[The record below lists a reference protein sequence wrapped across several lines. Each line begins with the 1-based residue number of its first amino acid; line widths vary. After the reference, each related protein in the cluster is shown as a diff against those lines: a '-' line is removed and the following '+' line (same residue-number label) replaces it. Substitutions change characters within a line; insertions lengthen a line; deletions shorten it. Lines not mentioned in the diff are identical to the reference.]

1 MGKNTVPLANR
12 TGCRLGRC
20 FEIVLPVRDGRNQLL
35 QEDFVIFNQP
45 LGQLFKQSK
54 LIGIVKQREV
64 CFHPK
69 RRILAFDDI
78 QPQRVEGGDHQP
90 TRLFATQRLPD
101 TLFHLARRLIGKG
114 HRRDMSR
121 LITATADQMG
131 DFIGDHTSFTGTRAR
146 QHQAGAGNE
155 FDSLLL
161 AGV

>member
-1 MGKNTVPLANR
+1 MGKNTIPLALCL
-12 TGCRLGRC
+12 CRRLRRS

-35 QEDFVIFNQP
+35 QENFVIFNQP

-54 LIGIVKQREV
+54 LIGIVKQRKV
-64 CFHPK
+64 RLHPK

-78 QPQRVEGGDHQP
+78 QPQRVKSGDHQP
-90 TRLFATQRLPD
+90 ARLFATQRLPD

>member
-1 MGKNTVPLANR
+1 MGKNTIPLALCL
-12 TGCRLGRC
+12 CRRLRRS

-35 QEDFVIFNQP
+35 QENFVIFNQP

-54 LIGIVKQREV
+54 LIGIVKQRKV
-64 CFHPK
+64 RLHPK

-78 QPQRVEGGDHQP
+78 QPQRVKSGDHQP
-90 TRLFATQRLPD
+90 ARLFATQRLPD

-131 DFIGDHTSFTGTRAR
+131 DFIGDNTSFTGTRAR

>member
-1 MGKNTVPLANR
+1 MGKNTVPLALCL
-12 TGCRLGRC
+12 CRRLRRS
-20 FEIVLPVRDGRNQLL
+20 FEIVLPVGDGRNQLL
-35 QEDFVIFNQP
+35 QENFVIFNQP

-69 RRILAFDDI
+69 RRILSFDDI
-78 QPQRVEGGDHQP
+78 QPQCVEGGDHQP

-114 HRRDMSR
+114 HCRDMSS
-121 LITATADQMG
+121 LITTTADQMG
-131 DFIGDHTSFTGTRAR
+131 DFIGDNTSFTGTRAR